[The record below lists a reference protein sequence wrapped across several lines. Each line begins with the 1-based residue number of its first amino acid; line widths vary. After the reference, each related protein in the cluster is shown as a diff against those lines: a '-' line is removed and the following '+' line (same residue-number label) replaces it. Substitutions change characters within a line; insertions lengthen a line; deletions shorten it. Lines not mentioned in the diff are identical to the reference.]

1 MRFLPKKIDSR
12 RQVFWLTVQIAA
24 YALIS
29 AIIVT
34 TLIMKITGKFIP
46 DIYLFTFIVPLV
58 VAPPIAYWL
67 ANLIYEITRLGEEI
81 ERIAY
86 ADDLTGIANRRAF
99 FEKAPDLI
107 AQSTESEDSIS
118 VILIDIDHFK
128 KINDTYGHKAGDA
141 MLILVADILTQSMR
155 DTIGIVGRIGGEEF
169 ALVIVHKNSSYVVAL
184 ADQIRLNIKNAS
196 INIRN
201 TLISTTAS
209 IGLARH
215 VSGTDLDHTLLCA
228 DKALYLAKN
237 TGRDRIV
244 LLNADG

>member
-1 MRFLPKKIDSR
+1 M
-12 RQVFWLTVQIAA
+12 
-24 YALIS
+24 
-29 AIIVT
+29 
-34 TLIMKITGKFIP
+34 
-46 DIYLFTFIVPLV
+46 
-58 VAPPIAYWL
+58 
-67 ANLIYEITRLGEEI
+67 
-81 ERIAY
+81 
-86 ADDLTGIANRRAF
+86 
-99 FEKAPDLI
+99 I